1 MEKVYSI
8 NYMLKLIK
16 SFGDSRTNDFMFIKH
31 YNTLSL
37 PEDEV
42 SKVID
47 ETEYCFLYYKYSKH
61 QMLEP
66 YQPFLGWMRKLYY
79 AYFADET
86 PEEFVKKC
94 KGISITTIFFCKVY

>member
-1 MEKVYSI
+1 MGRKNSLDTWWKKVTWITKKYGARTMEKVYSI

-47 ETEYCFLYYKYSKH
+47 ESEYCF
-61 QMLEP
+61 
-66 YQPFLGWMRKLYY
+66 
-79 AYFADET
+79 
-86 PEEFVKKC
+86 C
-94 KGISITTIFFCKVY
+94 IISILNIKC